1 MPTLPPPR
9 LATTQE
15 NSRVQW
21 MEYFVASGKLTEAKE
36 LGWDGKTPPPPGGG
50 GGGGLCAVFAKCFGP
65 SGGAGGMG
73 GGGEETRKADFVKAV
88 RNYEWDKATAL
99 ASGAEE
105 TQVRPGRPAHSPPPL
120 APWPHTPPCRPPR
133 RARSHAAPA
142 RRTRAHAPA
151 PTHPRSRARCAARP
165 PKHVQDV
172 ADSKNRVEWMDYHTA
187 QVLYPPPAWHVQTL
201 LGMCRPLADRRR
213 WLYCPD
219 RRTDPSDAP
228 S

>member
-1 MPTLPPPR
+1 
-9 LATTQE
+9 
-15 NSRVQW
+15 VQW

-99 ASGAEE
+99 ARGAEE
-105 TQVRPGRPAHSPPPL
+105 TQVRPGRPAHSPPPG
-120 APWPHTPPCRPPR
+120 PWPLATHPAVQAPTPRPLSR
-133 RARSHAAPA
+133 RARTP
-142 RRTRAHAPA
+142 
-151 PTHPRSRARCAARP
+151 HPRSRTRCAARP

-187 QVLYPPPAWHVQTL
+187 QVLYPPPL
-201 LGMCRPLADRRR
+201 LGMCRPCLACADH
-213 WLYCPD
+213 W
-219 RRTDPSDAP
+219 RTDGDGCTVQTDGPTPLTLLPSAYAP
-228 S
+228 PPP

>member
-105 TQVRPGRPAHSPPPL
+105 TQVRPGRPAHSPPPG
-120 APWPHTPPCRPPR
+120 PWPLATHPAVQAPTPRPL
-133 RARSHAAPA
+133 S
-142 RRTRAHAPA
+142 RTRARAPA
-151 PTHPRSRARCAARP
+151 LTHPLRRAPAQTRSGRRRLEEPRGVDGLPHGAGALPPPCLACA
-165 PKHVQDV
+165 D
-172 ADSKNRVEWMDYHTA
+172 
-187 QVLYPPPAWHVQTL
+187 PAWHVQTTGGQTAMVVL
-201 LGMCRPLADRRR
+201 SRQTDRPL
-213 WLYCPD
+213 
-219 RRTDPSDAP
+219 
-228 S
+228 